1 MGKGHPLLLWAAFAI
16 VVLTHG
22 ADNYDSLAHASVEG
36 MVSKQEA
43 DEGREDVENM
53 FREFFATQDGANTA
67 TPALELIDAFTSQP
81 SLKAASAGTDAVL
94 VKLPPGMQLPPG
106 AMRVQQV
113 NQAQSHPV
121 PQVQQLATQARA
133 QAKPQVNKQV
143 PVPAASVHP
152 VTKQPVQAVAQPTP
166 LQVQKVQVQ
175 TQVAAPKVTTQPV
188 QGKAPVQVQPQAK
201 NVVVVVKKQ
210 TPAQVK
216 KQAKK
221 KAKKKLKKKLH
232 LARQFNKLVKNV
244 DSILDEAMKKLKND
258 KKLFHKAVKDGHK
271 KQIVLQHEAK
281 GARRHAKGDS
291 VKMDA
296 IQTHMALAQRAG
308 ARAFIKFV
316 NTFRT
321 GAKKNFRADYK
332 NAKIHERQLKK
343 IYHKICHHVSH
354 AWKAMKA
361 HGKKLHAVYMTE
373 LKHYWK
379 AKYSCGGDKKPAI
392 KAALKKARHAAKLKM
407 KHARGVS
414 WHFKQSM
421 HKAHHHAKKLRK
433 GLQQALRK
441 IHFVFKKARSM
452 YRHTAKTFQVGFAM
466 QVAAQQPV
474 SQKALRRLRKRR
486 QQRKQTNLKHTKKRV
501 QHRPRHAHKLAHKKL
516 SHRKPSAHVK
526 HVSRASASAAPKKRA
541 LKHKLAKHGH
551 RGRLDTAEKKAVKI
565 VKRAILQ
572 QQRARLQH
580 VSRSTPVKK
589 QRQQVVKQ
597 DLAEEDEDEYDE
609 LWQPSK

>member
-1 MGKGHPLLLWAAFAI
+1 MGDPVGRRLCAACCEDTLRRTLRPTFQQAIMGRSHPLLLWAAFAI

-36 MVSKQEA
+36 MVSRQEA

-133 QAKPQVNKQV
+133 QAKPQVNTQV

-175 TQVAAPKVTTQPV
+175 TQVAAPK
-188 QGKAPVQVQPQAK
+188 
-201 NVVVVVKKQ
+201 VVVVVKKQ

-281 GARRHAKGDS
+281 GA
-291 VKMDA
+291 
-296 IQTHMALAQRAG
+296 
-308 ARAFIKFV
+308 
-316 NTFRT
+316 
-321 GAKKNFRADYK
+321 
-332 NAKIHERQLKK
+332 
-343 IYHKICHHVSH
+343 
-354 AWKAMKA
+354 
-361 HGKKLHAVYMTE
+361 
-373 LKHYWK
+373 
-379 AKYSCGGDKKPAI
+379 
-392 KAALKKARHAAKLKM
+392 
-407 KHARGVS
+407 
-414 WHFKQSM
+414 
-421 HKAHHHAKKLRK
+421 
-433 GLQQALRK
+433 
-441 IHFVFKKARSM
+441 
-452 YRHTAKTFQVGFAM
+452 
-466 QVAAQQPV
+466 
-474 SQKALRRLRKRR
+474 
-486 QQRKQTNLKHTKKRV
+486 
-501 QHRPRHAHKLAHKKL
+501 
-516 SHRKPSAHVK
+516 
-526 HVSRASASAAPKKRA
+526 
-541 LKHKLAKHGH
+541 
-551 RGRLDTAEKKAVKI
+551 
-565 VKRAILQ
+565 
-572 QQRARLQH
+572 
-580 VSRSTPVKK
+580 
-589 QRQQVVKQ
+589 
-597 DLAEEDEDEYDE
+597 
-609 LWQPSK
+609 